1 MKMKLTLIGVAAII
15 ALYLYG
21 NHLRKKKKDMI
32 DSSNLKQT
40 YEAVTTNKFTVEEML
55 RWFKSHTDIDDND
68 EYVLSRVTK
77 DALKKG
83 GIEIVMPDID
93 INKSLLMLITD
104 MSHKNIKHARI
115 VTYVEIEKDILD
127 MLGDKNLIVL
137 E

>member
-1 MKMKLTLIGVAAII
+1 MKLTLIGVAAII

-32 DSSNLKQT
+32 ETSKLKQT

-55 RWFKSHTDIDDND
+55 RWFKSHADIDDND

-77 DALKKG
+77 EALKKG
-83 GIEIVMPDID
+83 GIDIVMPNID
-93 INKSLLMLITD
+93 IEKSLLMLITD

-115 VTYVEIEKDILD
+115 VTYAEIEKDILD
-127 MLGDKNLIVL
+127 MLGDKNLIIL